1 MENYRPISILCCLA
15 KVFETLLHDALY
27 PVVQPAISESQHG
40 FVKKRSTTSNLM
52 TFTHAVFDKLEKRSQ
67 VDAIYVDF
75 SKAFD
80 KVPHNLAIAKL
91 NRLGLPCWTIQ
102 WLKSYLSSRKAFV
115 KVQGA
120 RSDIF
125 GISSGVPQGSHLG
138 PLIFVLFIND
148 LCDQLDC
155 GKLLYADDL
164 KLFRTIK
171 TLLDCCALQAD
182 VDRVSNWCDL
192 NGMQMNA
199 NKCKVISFSRRQST
213 TVFDY
218 SLNSSSLERVSSIKD
233 LGVILD
239 SKLRFHEH
247 IATMTAKANA
257 MLGFLR
263 RNTQLFDDAYALK
276 SLYCALVRS
285 VLEYGVQIWAPYHA
299 VHVENIERV
308 QKRFIR
314 YALRGLPWNDPAH
327 LPPYEHRC
335 ALIGVQSLANR
346 RTLLQRLFVFDVITG
361 NIDCSSLLANV
372 QFHAPARQLRNRQLL
387 WIPSHRSLYG
397 YNNPLDSCCRLF
409 NDVCDVFDFNISKFV
424 FKNRIK

>member
-1 MENYRPISILCCLA
+1 
-15 KVFETLLHDALY
+15 
-27 PVVQPAISESQHG
+27 
-40 FVKKRSTTSNLM
+40 
-52 TFTHAVFDKLEKRSQ
+52 
-67 VDAIYVDF
+67 
-75 SKAFD
+75 
-80 KVPHNLAIAKL
+80 
-91 NRLGLPCWTIQ
+91 
-102 WLKSYLSSRKAFV
+102 
-115 KVQGA
+115 
-120 RSDIF
+120 
-125 GISSGVPQGSHLG
+125 
-138 PLIFVLFIND
+138 
-148 LCDQLDC
+148 
-155 GKLLYADDL
+155 
-164 KLFRTIK
+164 
-171 TLLDCCALQAD
+171 
-182 VDRVSNWCDL
+182 
-192 NGMQMNA
+192 MQMNA

-299 VHVENIERV
+299 VHVESIERV

-409 NDVCDVFDFNISKFV
+409 NDVCDVFDFNISKLV